1 MARRRVWVQVAVVT
15 ATAAAVLGA
24 VVAGLLGATAS
35 AVGEPWTAARAL
47 RQWAL
52 WSAVSS
58 PVAFVVGGVVFA
70 IARSVWRGWRGATSR
85 GAGERVE
92 RGP

>member
-1 MARRRVWVQVAVVT
+1 MT
-15 ATAAAVLGA
+15 ALTAAVIGA
-24 VVAGLLGATAS
+24 VVVGLLAAS
-35 AVGEPWTAARAL
+35 AQAEPWTAARAL

-70 IARSVWRGWRGATSR
+70 IVRSVWRGKRT
-85 GAGERVE
+85 
-92 RGP
+92 